1 VILEERVI
9 RSPITV
15 RDAHEDDVPE
25 LLTMWEELRVLGSRL
40 ERMIPHV
47 DADAVLGRL
56 KLIADDPE
64 SRALVA
70 ELDDRVVGM
79 TVLTATPYAPLFDQ
93 RAVHAHYLHV
103 RDGYRKRGVG
113 RALLSAAVSFADEIG
128 AEHVITSVLPHLRDT
143 QRFYARL
150 GFGPM
155 VVRRSVPVSVL
166 RRRLSGATVP
176 SLVDHLA
183 ARRRSLRRVR
193 SSLASTVD

>member
-1 VILEERVI
+1 MT
-9 RSPITV
+9 RSAITV
-15 RDAHEDDVPE
+15 RDAHEDDVPD

-113 RALLSAAVSFADEIG
+113 RALLGAAVSFADEIG

-166 RRRLSGATVP
+166 RRRLSGAPVP
-176 SLVDHLA
+176 SLVGHLV

-193 SSLASTVD
+193 STLASTVD